1 MSIVAFSH
9 LGVRS
14 STQITV
20 FWQTK
25 ALLWPS
31 SSVSAGEARL
41 QQRPAHSRLAC
52 IVLSPSPSPFADNNP
67 LHPPTARNGGHCC
80 NRVHRPMRTA
90 NWANSVEPRAWQECR
105 APHTGTHT
113 HLQPQCTARH
123 TVGASGLEHISVP
136 GSQTE
141 DQRGRHRLIL
151 FVQPT
156 VPRSPLGKPARRDYP
171 AKAGHSALSQYC
183 SRHTSYLKA
192 PVYAGRP

>member
-1 MSIVAFSH
+1 MAFVVLHKSQYFGRQRH
-9 LGVRS
+9 FCGPVPPYRPGRPGCS
-14 STQITV
+14 SDQLT
-20 FWQTK
+20 
-25 ALLWPS
+25 AD
-31 SSVSAGEARL
+31 
-41 QQRPAHSRLAC
+41 LAC

-156 VPRSPLGKPARRDYP
+156 VPRSP
-171 AKAGHSALSQYC
+171 
-183 SRHTSYLKA
+183 
-192 PVYAGRP
+192 